1 MSFSD
6 FAKKNLTS
14 AMKSTTQRADRMLR
28 EAERKSKETGRPLSD
43 KYYEMKEK
51 NERLKA
57 SIPTDNKR
65 YNDW

>member
-6 FAKKNLTS
+6 FAKKATTA
-14 AMKSTTQRADRMLR
+14 AMKQTTQRADRMLR
-28 EAERKSKETGRPLSD
+28 EAERRSKETGRPLND

-57 SIPTDNKR
+57 SIPTEKKYYD
-65 YNDW
+65 DW